1 VNRPETDTPAL
12 EGDADSVYSA
22 ASWGEKEEAR
32 QVALLDA
39 VVRLDN
45 IHNVIDKMT
54 ASEESGEPIECSEAP
69 RTLPLN
75 IEDELRQSYLD
86 YAMSVIV
93 GKALDPEKAAG
104 KLRVISRKVLSWTEC
119 GLIGGC
125 DLSRHTPSLREIQKQ
140 ALTAALAII
149 RLKQAAKNGRI
160 SSLLLKLINSAKAA
174 HCRLPLFAYG
184 PELSEYRHRL
194 R

>member
-1 VNRPETDTPAL
+1 MNRPVTDTPAL
-12 EGDADSVYSA
+12 EEDVDSVYSA

-32 QVALLDA
+32 QIALLEA

-45 IHNVIDKMT
+45 IHTVIDKIT
-54 ASEESGEPIECSEAP
+54 ASEEGGNRNERSEAP
-69 RTLPLN
+69 TPLPLN

-93 GKALDPEKAAG
+93 GKALDLEEAAG
-104 KLRVISRKVLSWTEC
+104 KLRVISRKTVPWTSC
-119 GLIGGC
+119 GLIGGSEF
-125 DLSRHTPSLREIQKQ
+125 SRHTPSLHEIRKQ

-149 RLKQAAKNGRI
+149 RLKQAAKNGWI
-160 SSLLLKLINSAKAA
+160 STLLLKLISSAKAA